1 VTDAGHGRLDGNRG
15 IHRRDAGR
23 RTTPRTEGAI
33 VTRPTDG
40 ETTPDPDVAEDFA
53 EDIGVDPT
61 QEEIDTYRRLEGED
75 ATEPPPAIDGPV
87 AG

>member
-1 VTDAGHGRLDGNRG
+1 MTGPAG
-15 IHRRDAGR
+15 A
-23 RTTPRTEGAI
+23 
-33 VTRPTDG
+33 

-53 EDIGVDPT
+53 EEVGVDPT

-75 ATEPPPAIDGPV
+75 ATEPPPAIGEPS